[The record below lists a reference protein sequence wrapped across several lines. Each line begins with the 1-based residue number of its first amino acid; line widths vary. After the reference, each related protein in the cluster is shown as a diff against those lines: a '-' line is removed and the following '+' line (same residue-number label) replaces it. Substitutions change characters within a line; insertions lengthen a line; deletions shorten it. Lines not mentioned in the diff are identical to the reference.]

1 MNIKEIFM
9 SGAIKTMQENDC
21 NAISGSAPLPAGAI
35 RVIGRV
41 REPLVLSIE
50 ELCGMETES
59 AEDIAVNCGE
69 GTPVG
74 KIESCRGVLLENVIA
89 RAPVIKEDHN
99 DTKKMFI
106 VASASDGYKA
116 VFSWQEIFNTQIGG
130 GIMVLIEKNGK
141 PLSADAGGVDLISLQ
156 DLFSGPR
163 YVRGLET
170 IEVLMV
176 G

>member
-1 MNIKEIFM
+1 MKGEVKNLE
-9 SGAIKTMQENDC
+9 D
-21 NAISGSAPLPAGAI
+21 SGSNDVSGPAGGAVFTGGLRI
-35 RVIGRV
+35 TGRV
-41 REPLVLSIE
+41 KEELVLSIE
-50 ELCGMETES
+50 EVCGMETEE
-59 AEDIAVNCGE
+59 AKDIAVNCGE

-74 KIESCRGVLLENVIA
+74 RIESCRGVLLENVIGKA
-89 RAPVIKEDHN
+89 SVLKEDHN

-130 GIMVLIEKNGK
+130 GVMVLVERDGK
-141 PLSADAGGVDLISLQ
+141 ALCATTGGLELISLQ
-156 DLFSGPR
+156 DYFSGPR
-163 YVRGLET
+163 YVKGLET

>member
-1 MNIKEIFM
+1 M
-9 SGAIKTMQENDC
+9 KTVMKSMQGDDC
-21 NAISGSAPLPAGAI
+21 NDLPGSGPSPGQACAANIEGPL

-41 REPLVLSIE
+41 KEPLVLSLE
-50 ELCGMETES
+50 ELCGMETEE
-59 AEDIAVNCGE
+59 ARDIAVNCGE

-74 KIESCRGVLLENVIA
+74 RIESCRGVLLEIVIGKA
-89 RAPVIKEDHN
+89 AVIREDHN

-116 VFSWQEIFNTQIGG
+116 VFSWQEIFNTPIGG
-130 GIMVLIEKNGK
+130 GVMVLVEKDGK
-141 PLSADAGGVDLISLQ
+141 SLCAGGLALISLQ
-156 DLFSGPR
+156 DYFSGPR
-163 YVRGLET
+163 YVRNLET

>member
-1 MNIKEIFM
+1 M
-9 SGAIKTMQENDC
+9 KTLQ
-21 NAISGSAPLPAGAI
+21 
-35 RVIGRV
+35 VIGRV
-41 REPLVLSIE
+41 RAPLVLSME
-50 ELCGMETES
+50 ELCGMETET

-74 KIESCRGVLLENVIA
+74 RIESCRGVLLENVIA
-89 RAPVIKEDHN
+89 KASVIREDHN
-99 DTKKMFI
+99 DTKKMII
-106 VASASDGYKA
+106 VASAPDGYKA

-130 GIMVLIEKNGK
+130 GVLVLVEKNGK
-141 PLSADAGGVDLISLQ
+141 PLSAETGGVELISLQ
-156 DLFSGPR
+156 DIYSGPR